1 MLVVIADLTFED
13 RESIRLEGCTVRTL
27 GPLVTPDEIVE
38 AAAGADVLCI
48 RDRFGKITR
57 EILERLPRLRCIV
70 TRSVGFDHIDT
81 GAASSRGVLVCNV
94 PDYGANMIAELAFGL
109 LLAVARKI
117 VQADERYRCE
127 RRFRGDG
134 LMGAELF
141 GKTVG
146 VIGTGRVGRCSIRI
160 AHGFG
165 MRVMAHDTV
174 EDLEAARQMGFT
186 YATLREVLAASDA
199 LTLHVPLLPSTHHL
213 IDAGR
218 LAEMKKGAYL
228 VNTSRGAIVDT
239 AALIDSLRRGHL
251 GGAGLDVLEGE
262 PDAYHDFAGL
272 NVVVTPHI
280 GWYTGEAAG
289 RIMRSALETIAAF
302 AEGRIVNRVPI

>member
-1 MLVVIADLTFED
+1 MLVTFADLTFED
-13 RESIRLEGCTVRTL
+13 RESIRLEGCTVRTF
-27 GPLVTPDEIVE
+27 GPLVTSDEIVE

-70 TRSVGFDHIDT
+70 TRSVGFDHIDV
-81 GAASSRGVLVCNV
+81 AEASSRGVVVCNV

-117 VQADERYRCE
+117 VQADERYRGE
-127 RRFRGDG
+127 RGFRADG

-141 GKTVG
+141 GKTMG
-146 VIGTGRVGRCSIRI
+146 VVGTGRVGRCSVRI

-165 MRVMAHDTV
+165 MRVIACDTV
-174 EDLEAARQMGFT
+174 EDLDAARRLGFS
-186 YATLREVLAASDA
+186 YAALPEVLAASDA
-199 LTLHVPLLPSTHHL
+199 LTLHVPLTPSTHHL
-213 IDAGR
+213 IDSGR
-218 LAEMKKGAYL
+218 LAEMKRGAYL
-228 VNTSRGAIVDT
+228 VNTSRGAVVDT
-239 AALIDSLRRGHL
+239 AALIDSLRCGHL

-262 PDAYHDFAGL
+262 PQAYHDFVGL

-289 RIMRSALETIAAF
+289 RIMASAMETISAF
-302 AEGRIVNRVPI
+302 AHRRIVNRVPQ